1 MIIQD
6 LGRMAYRDAW
16 ALQERAHADVV
27 AGGEER
33 VLFVEHPPVI
43 TFGRR
48 AGIERHLIASDAQLK
63 ARDVDVVQSDRGGD
77 ITFHGPGQ
85 IVVYPIIRLI
95 DHRLSVGAYVHK
107 LEEIVILAL
116 QELGISARRDPGA
129 VGVWV
134 GVDDGKREPAKISAF
149 GVRVRQGVTMHG
161 LALNVE
167 TDLSFFDL
175 IIPCGVNDRRVTSV
189 RKLKGSDGPTID
201 AVKQSLHRHLA
212 AAFQSPLADPG
223 VAR

>member
-1 MIIQD
+1 MIFED

-16 ALQERAHADVV
+16 AVQERAHAGVV

-48 AGIERHLIASDAQLK
+48 TGIEKHLIASDDQLK
-63 ARDVDVVQSDRGGD
+63 ARSVEVVQSDRGGD

-116 QELGISARRDPGA
+116 EELSISARREPGA

-134 GVDDGKREPAKISAF
+134 DDGKLEPAKICAF

-175 IIPCGVNDRRVTSV
+175 IIPCGLNGRRVTSV
-189 RKLKGSDGPTID
+189 RSLKGSNGPTID
-201 AVKQSLHRHLA
+201 TVKQSLHRHLA
-212 AAFQSPLADPG
+212 AAFQAHPG
-223 VAR
+223 VARRQ